1 MKRIAII
8 VLALMACAVGAS
20 LHAQIIPLAQQNE
33 WTYRRSD
40 RKDSMITVRIVSN
53 GYATMNCGNGARKVR
68 TWVDNGGYAYLGLP
82 SGIAIAEAIS
92 STPIDSLLLEP
103 MVVIAKEPSSP
114 PKNFCGRYRLVGK
127 MAVTTPAGKFDDC
140 LAYDDRSLHR
150 IYIKPGVGIVKEEHY
165 KADSTKGGT
174 AGEREVA
181 WSRELVRYTI
191 APNTDDTALPNAP
204 GRRVR

>member
-40 RKDSMITVRIVSN
+40 RKDSLMTVRIVSS

-68 TWVDNGGYAYLGLP
+68 TWLDNGGYAYLSLP
-82 SGIAIAEAIS
+82 SGIAIAEAGS
-92 STPIDSLLLEP
+92 GAPIDSLLLEP

-127 MAVTTPAGKFDDC
+127 MAVTTPAGTFADC

-165 KADSTKGGT
+165 KADTTKGGT

-181 WSRELVRYTI
+181 WSRELVRYT
-191 APNTDDTALPNAP
+191 AVPASEESAVPATP